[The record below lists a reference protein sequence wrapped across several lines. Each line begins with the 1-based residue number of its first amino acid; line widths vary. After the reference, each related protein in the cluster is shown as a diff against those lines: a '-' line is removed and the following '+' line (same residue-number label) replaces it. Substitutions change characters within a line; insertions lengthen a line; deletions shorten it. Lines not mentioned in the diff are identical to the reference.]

1 MCCAVIQIFEILCEF
16 YWFIKRLQQSGR
28 DDVESW
34 AEVEWV
40 QQKKCDIWLDL
51 INQSVRSW
59 LKFGVI
65 PDNPF
70 EWTLMIS
77 EF

>member
-1 MCCAVIQIFEILCEF
+1 MCCAVIQIFEILSEF

-40 QQKKCDIWLDL
+40 QQK
-51 INQSVRSW
+51 
-59 LKFGVI
+59 
-65 PDNPF
+65 
-70 EWTLMIS
+70 
-77 EF
+77 

>member
-40 QQKKCDIWLDL
+40 QQK
-51 INQSVRSW
+51 
-59 LKFGVI
+59 
-65 PDNPF
+65 
-70 EWTLMIS
+70 
-77 EF
+77 